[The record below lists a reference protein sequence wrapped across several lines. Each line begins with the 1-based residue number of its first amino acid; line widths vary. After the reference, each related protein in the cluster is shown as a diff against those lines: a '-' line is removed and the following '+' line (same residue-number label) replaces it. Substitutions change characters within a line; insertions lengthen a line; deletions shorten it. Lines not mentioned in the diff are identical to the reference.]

1 MFIRKLTHLI
11 LFIVQSIIDTKVM
24 RLVNIGDA
32 IKDYQNE
39 I

>member
-1 MFIRKLTHLI
+1 MFIRKLTYLI
-11 LFIVQSIIDTKVM
+11 LFIVQSIVNTIIA